1 MKTLKKALRYFFIF
15 SFLLL
20 AASSVTHAQID
31 SGSEIFEKAFD
42 EVSSWKDWIDKLLYV
57 VAAIVL
63 MAGVVQIVIKVLTK
77 EQGQQVEIGS
87 EIGRWLLIAAF
98 IAAAGVI
105 TSLFVV

>member
-1 MKTLKKALRYFFIF
+1 MKTLRKALRYFFIF
-15 SFLLL
+15 SFLSLTAL
-20 AASSVTHAQID
+20 SAYAQID

-63 MAGVVQIVIKVLTK
+63 MAGVIQIVIKVLTK